1 MYLSRDLSACVCN
14 CNALLNDI
22 LDNIHSIQLHIAG
35 SRDLHGPGG
44 PRAGPGLD
52 IKSRSRAGPGRAW
65 CVTGR
70 AGPPDP
76 ARTDYSNN
84 SMSSITQQRF
94 YKSIIC

>member
-1 MYLSRDLSACVCN
+1 MFGLHLRFAPN
-14 CNALLNDI
+14 CIALESSELWGKETALEGVI
-22 LDNIHSIQLHIAG
+22 R

-52 IKSRSRAGPGRAW
+52 IKSRSRAGPGLM
-65 CVTGR
+65 CNGPGR

-84 SMSSITQQRF
+84 NMSSITQQRF